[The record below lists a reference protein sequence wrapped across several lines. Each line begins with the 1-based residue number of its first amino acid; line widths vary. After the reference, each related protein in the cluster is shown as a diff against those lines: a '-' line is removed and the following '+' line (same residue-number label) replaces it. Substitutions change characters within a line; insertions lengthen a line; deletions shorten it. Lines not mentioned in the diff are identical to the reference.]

1 MLIFSKPHVDKKF
14 ASAASAPTFA
24 IAFHSALLI
33 TVGAFVLLANS
44 LYAQPTARSW
54 LSAAPAQKINTL
66 SAVDTK
72 RAHTRIENEKLRD
85 ATLEVSVDIN
95 ELFAHAKDE
104 LREITVNDGKVLRIA
119 GKRIIEGQNGARTWM
134 GAVIDDGREFDV
146 LITALDGHI
155 VGQIKTATSEYE
167 LRQLPSDSAGTL
179 VDLAKLGATRF
190 ISLKRDYV
198 VPPVLEPRSPVLDE
212 AAEQKRRIDEKAK
225 PTPQSTIDLLVVYNT
240 EFGTRHGGATGALT
254 RLNNLIAQ
262 ANVSYDRSDVAITL
276 RLVGTQATTY
286 SNTTSNS
293 AALTAF
299 TPAQGSLAPEFTNIT
314 TWRDAVGAD
323 LVALIRPLTDAQGGC
338 GIAWVGG
345 FNLSS
350 LSANYGYS
358 IIGEGQNLAGDGS
371 FCPDSSVQHEL
382 GHNMGLLHDR
392 QTVLDQNNGVI
403 EYGATNYSF
412 GYVIPGTNPSV
423 GDIMSYSDRGVN
435 CFASPI
441 VFRQGPVAGIS
452 GGACG
457 VSPASGDVLGVAAAN
472 TASSADAAATLNDT
486 RVAVSNFRAAVS
498 TGITINGTI
507 TNGVSAVPGVTFCTG
522 GAAGISCAVTN
533 ASTVAYSCSVP
544 SGWSGS
550 IHPRAAN
557 VRIPAQGFSNVTASV
572 TRNIAA
578 QSNSSFSTCN
588 LDIDNNGSLEATVDG
603 VAIMRR
609 LSGVDQSTLPALAG
623 VCAQSSSA
631 AHNFASLNSF
641 NFNVTGG
648 TASLASTDGLIIL
661 RAMRGLGAASV
672 NGAIEAGAARTTW
685 AQIQTSLN
693 ATCGANF

>member
-1 MLIFSKPHVDKKF
+1 M
-14 ASAASAPTFA
+14 
-24 IAFHSALLI
+24 IA
-33 TVGAFVLLANS
+33 VGTFVLLANS
-44 LYAQPTARSW
+44 LYAQPSARSW
-54 LSAAPAQKINTL
+54 LSAAPAQKKNVS
-66 SAVDTK
+66 SAVDEK
-72 RAHTRIENEKLRD
+72 RTNSQIENEKLRD
-85 ATLEVSVDIN
+85 ATLDVSVDIN
-95 ELFAHAKDE
+95 ELFAHARDE
-104 LREITVNDGKVLRIA
+104 FREITVNDGKVLRIA

-167 LRQLPSDSAGTL
+167 LRQLPSDSVGTL

-225 PTPQSTIDLLVVYNT
+225 PTPQSTIDVLVVYNT
-240 EFGTRHGGATGALT
+240 DFATRHGGATGVLT
-254 RLNNLIAQ
+254 RLNNLFAQ

-276 RLVGTQATTY
+276 RLVATQATTY
-286 SNTTSNS
+286 SNATSNN
-293 AALTAF
+293 AALNAF
-299 TPAQGSLAPEFTNIT
+299 TPAQNALAPEFANIT
-314 TWRDAVGAD
+314 AWRDAAGAD
-323 LVALIRPLTDAQGGC
+323 LVALIRPLDDAQGGC

-345 FNLSS
+345 FNQSS

-358 IIGEGQNLAGDGS
+358 VIGEGQNLSGGGS

-392 QTVLDQNNGVI
+392 QTVFDQSCDGRPPGCVRAI

-412 GYVIPGTNPSV
+412 GYVIPSTNPSV
-423 GDIMSYSDRGVN
+423 GDIMSYSDSGVN

-457 VSPASGDVLGVAAAN
+457 VSPASGDVLGVAASN
-472 TASSADAAATLNDT
+472 TASSADAAATLNFT
-486 RVAVSNFRAAVS
+486 RAAVSNFRAAAS
-498 TGITINGTI
+498 TGITINGAI
-507 TNGVSAVPGVTFCTG
+507 TNGGSAVPGVTFCTG

-533 ASTVAYSCSVP
+533 AATGTYSCSVP

-557 VRIPAQGFSNVTASV
+557 VRVPAQGFSNVTASV

-578 QSNSSFSTCN
+578 QSNSSFPNCN
-588 LDIDNNGSLEATVDG
+588 LDIDNNGSLDASVDG
-603 VAIMRR
+603 VAILRR
-609 LSGVDQSTLPALAG
+609 LSGIDQSTLPALAG

-641 NFNVTGG
+641 NFNATGG
-648 TASLASTDGLIIL
+648 TASLASTDGLIIV

-672 NGAIEAGAARTTW
+672 NGAVEAGAARTTW
-685 AQIQTSLN
+685 AQVQSTLN
-693 ATCGANF
+693 ATCGTNF